1 MNYGYGNNDMKRNEV
16 PVSTLKNLITVMS
29 CAAIIVSTIYFAHVV
44 DLFIN
49 SMSFLM
55 SNMLLFYA
63 TEKMYKKYNY
73 SSILIKVYT
82 GVFILLLV
90 FALLTT
96 KTPAIDND
104 LVLMPLKLVLIV
116 ASVFAPI
123 FSFKEDADF
132 DSNTEKSAIMNV
144 RTKIAD
150 EKKGKIYSNRDKNAK
165 LNKQTKLYLK
175 RKKPNINQ
183 RKD

>member
-16 PVSTLKNLITVMS
+16 PVSALKNLITVMS

-73 SSILIKVYT
+73 SLILIKFYT

-90 FALLTT
+90 FALLTI

-116 ASVFAPI
+116 ASVFAPL

-132 DSNTEKSAIMNV
+132 DSNTEKSARIDV

-150 EKKGKIYSNRDKNAK
+150 EKKDKIYSNRDKK
-165 LNKQTKLYLK
+165 VILNKRTKLYLE